1 MSAAERGTPRTRRL
15 AAFIERRA
23 GLVVLL
29 TLAVAIVAGLGASKL
44 RIDQR
49 LRKLLPDHFPS
60 VAGMDRVAERLGN
73 QSDIYVSI
81 ASPSREAN
89 VGFGDALAA
98 ELEGH
103 PDLRWSLFRRDD
115 SFFER
120 HALLYASIDDLLD
133 LRRRVIE
140 RIFEETRT
148 AAYGDL
154 SLLDEEPDPNEGKGA
169 GETDDSTS
177 LGLDEDELR
186 RRYGLDEGRSEFFE
200 ADEGRVLVLK
210 ARPTHE
216 STNLDFARRLQA
228 DLEQKIATLDPAHF
242 HPDMKVSLHGSF
254 VQHGQRVKQLQGDVI
269 GGTAAAIGALL
280 LSIAIYFRSARA
292 VLLVLGPLLV
302 AGVGALGFA
311 WLVYDVLNLVSAFI
325 FAVLLG
331 LGIDFA
337 IHVLARYRD
346 ERARGHRR
354 PTAIAVT
361 LATTGRSTL
370 AGGVGTGLAF
380 CALTIADFQGF
391 AQFGVVA
398 SVGLVLAMIAALVV
412 MPAALVLSERWRPW
426 APPPPRP
433 ASARSTHRLGR
444 PVMIGLTLLA
454 LGGAAVALYAGLHA
468 RDLEFE
474 YDFRAMGPRKA
485 QAAEKAAERQ
495 ITYRDAIGRAQTVA
509 PAIALTEDR
518 AQAESLYRQLTVLR
532 LMTPEEAEALTPI
545 AASREPSLADVVAP
559 QGMDKP
565 KPPQPEAT
573 SPSAAGSTPD
583 EPAPGEPPPPSA
595 ADSTLAGDD
604 WDADPEDWAHP
615 AGPSNA
621 AAAPTRA
628 GDDWDADPEDW
639 ADSAVPSTAPADPTR
654 ANDDWDADPE
664 DWADPAVPST
674 AAADDRVARPRAPG
688 IDDPRFTAIARA
700 ERARTLPDA
709 PTQETL
715 RTYEPTRRIDMADRL
730 RAVTSIDAFVPTG
743 QAAKLEIIADIRA
756 RIDDKRDAMSS
767 ASQEEIDAWYDKL
780 TLTEPI
786 HVGDLPSWVQQ
797 QFTDAQG
804 EVGRFVVIRTGG
816 SKADY
821 LNSRRIYDAF
831 ATLHTPHGEIPVAA
845 EFFVLPE
852 VFEAIEADGPRVL
865 LLAGLAML
873 LTATVAFRGA
883 AGIAAVSLVV
893 GSTLL
898 WLVAVMLALG
908 WKLNFFNVIVL
919 PLLIGMAQD
928 DALHIYERWREAGR
942 ARLGMVLRET
952 GGAVFLTTLTTVCGF
967 AGILFA
973 NHRGLQSMAWAAVCG
988 MTLAFIASVVL
999 LPATLWVAEGLFS
1012 PRGRSPGRADET

>member
-15 AAFIERRA
+15 AVFIERRA

-29 TLAVAIVAGLGASKL
+29 TVVFAIVAGLGASNL

-73 QSDIYVSI
+73 QSNIYVSI
-81 ASPSREAN
+81 ASPSGEAN
-89 VGFGDALAA
+89 VGFGDALAT

-115 SFFER
+115 TFFER
-120 HALLYASIDDLLD
+120 HALFYASIDDLLD

-154 SLLDEEPDPNEGKGA
+154 SLLDEEPAPNASEGPGSDPGPAPGPDSGNA
-169 GETDDSTS
+169 DDPDPTA

-200 ADEGRVLVLK
+200 ADEGRLLVLK
-210 ARPTHE
+210 ARPIHE
-216 STNLDFARRLQA
+216 STDLDFARRLQA
-228 DLEQKIATLDPAHF
+228 DLEQKIATLDPARF
-242 HPDMKVSLHGSF
+242 HPHMKVGLHGSF

-269 GGTAAAIGALL
+269 GGTAAAIAALL

-337 IHVLARYRD
+337 VHVLARYRD

-354 PTAIAVT
+354 PTAIAIT

-398 SVGLVLAMIAALVV
+398 SFGLVLAMLAALVV

-426 APPPPRP
+426 APPPPRTS
-433 ASARSTHRLGR
+433 SARSSHRLGR
-444 PVMIGLTLLA
+444 PVMIGVTMLA
-454 LGGAAVALYAGLHA
+454 VGGAAVALYAGLHA

-545 AASREPSLADVVAP
+545 AASREPSLADVVSP

-565 KPPQPEAT
+565 
-573 SPSAAGSTPD
+573 SVGSTPD
-583 EPAPGEPPPPSA
+583 EPPPGEPAQPAVASP
-595 ADSTLAGDD
+595 TVAGDD
-604 WDADPEDWAHP
+604 WDADPEDWVD
-615 AGPSNA
+615 
-621 AAAPTRA
+621 PTRA
-628 GDDWDADPEDW
+628 DDDW
-639 ADSAVPSTAPADPTR
+639 ADPTR
-654 ANDDWDADPE
+654 ADDDWDADPE
-664 DWADPAVPST
+664 DWADPADNR
-674 AAADDRVARPRAPG
+674 ADDRADDRAARPRAPG
-688 IDDPRFTAIARA
+688 IDDPRFTAIAQA

-709 PTQETL
+709 LTQQTL
-715 RTYEPTRRIDMADRL
+715 HTYEPARRIDMADRL
-730 RAVTSIDAFVPTG
+730 RAVTSIDAFIPTG

-767 ASQEEIDAWYDKL
+767 ATQEEIDAWYDKL

-786 HVGDLPSWVQQ
+786 DVGDLPPWVQQ
-797 QFTDAQG
+797 QFTDARG

-831 ATLHTPHGEIPVAA
+831 ATLHTPSGEIPVAA

-873 LTATVAFRGA
+873 LTAAVAFRGA
-883 AGIAAVSLVV
+883 AGVAAVSLVV

-898 WLVAVMLALG
+898 WLVALMLALG

-942 ARLGMVLRET
+942 AQLGMVLRET

-988 MTLAFIASVVL
+988 MTLALIASVVL

-1012 PRGRSPGRADET
+1012 RRDRSPGQADET